1 MSEQTKRQAETTQSA
16 RPQSVDSGEAPTP
29 SLRVS
34 AVAKLNLADFQNAV
48 PVLHELAVV
57 NEGAATLLDL
67 TLQLSCEPALL
78 KPRTW
83 RLDSVGAGEVFHLKD
98 LDVQLDGALLSRLTE
113 AEPAALRFELFTG
126 DAPDAPLATHSHSL
140 ELLARNQWGGI
151 AYLPEMVAAFVQP
164 NDPAVDR
171 ILKSAALALQESGQ
185 SGAINGYAGGAKR
198 AWELASAIWTAV
210 LKRKLDYSLP
220 PASFEMTGQKVRSPS
235 QVLDSG
241 LATCLDLT
249 LLFAACL
256 EQAGLNALLVFTRG
270 HAFVGLWLR
279 DEEFSFAVND
289 DITAL
294 RKRLKLQELVVFEAT
309 LVTSSSPVGF
319 SQALAHGARQ
329 LSEEEEDAFELV
341 VDLRRARMSR
351 IKPLALASAAPAV
364 AAPPDVQ
371 PEPALIV
378 EAAPEL
384 PDEVAAETPAAALDP
399 KDRLA
404 RWQRKLLDLSLRNA
418 LLNFK
423 QGKRAL
429 LLEADAAALEDA
441 LAEGQTLRLLAMPDV
456 MQGRDPRS
464 QQLHEARTLE
474 DLRRAHAADA
484 LRRKEVFVR
493 LDERE
498 LDLRLVELFRGA
510 RTAMQ
515 EGGANTLFIA
525 LGFLVWSR
533 ADRPEVRLKAPL
545 ILMPVTLERKSARS
559 GFTVLAHEDESR
571 FNPTL
576 VEMLRQDFQLDLGVP
591 LGELPRD
598 DSGLDIAGIWKR
610 VRAAIRDIRGW
621 EISEDVVL
629 SMFSFA
635 KYLMWKDLSERTD
648 DLRKS
653 PVVAHLLDTPR
664 EPYPSGISFP
674 DAHTLDRDYT
684 PDKVFSPLPAD
695 SSQLSAVM
703 AAAKGKDFVLIGPPG
718 TGKSQTIANLI
729 AQCLADGKRVLFVAE
744 KIAALDVVHRRLR
757 EVGLSE
763 FCLELHSSK
772 SRKLD
777 VLSQLQ
783 TSWQAKGI
791 DASTVWAAKAQQ
803 LSRLREQLSSYV
815 ERLHFRHGN
824 GWSVYRAI
832 GSVVGGATL
841 PDLRFRW
848 PSHESHDETALASM
862 RDLALRLQANAAA
875 IGQQDLADGPLT
887 PVHATE
893 WSARWQQELVQAA
906 QVLQGAA
913 DSVATTL
920 RALGSEL
927 DIEWPALGH
936 RERSSLGILAKALP
950 QAAAQ
955 DWSFCAAA
963 DSEQLCA
970 ALKSA
975 AEQLAQHRDLSSRMA
990 APWSAELQTQL
1001 SQAIALLEQRQRLQ
1015 AELGTPWPVA
1025 LRGEVERG
1033 VKCIEDIARLR
1044 EGLSVRYGSGIA
1056 QLNVAQLQREW
1067 DKADKSFWPMSW
1079 LGKRRVRKAL
1089 EAAIEGTGEPRIADD
1104 LDALVRIRALSAEV
1118 EQISPGAAAEGVW
1131 AGLKTRADHAR
1142 SALAASA
1149 ALLAARTQRPFNTQ
1163 GLDAALEGSC
1173 GERWAIEAQRLKSLE
1188 DLDRRLADFAHLG
1201 DASQG
1206 LWRGLAT
1213 EISELRAAMDFE
1225 RERAGLTR
1233 RGELRSSHVA
1243 VADGRCGAA
1252 LQAQHALLIQRSAVE
1267 AQLLGLVELNSR
1279 CPSVWNCLDTDL
1291 DALARALRFRALL
1304 QAGVGGFG
1312 SSASAAM
1319 QALCAVLAHRRDAL
1333 AETGQIGRL
1342 CARLPAQLAEL
1353 SAALE
1358 SFSTLAAQPDA
1369 VRGALKERA
1378 AEDIAA
1384 MATQLVSA
1392 HQGLRAWCGWRVV
1405 QREAAAAGLE
1415 ALAKAV
1421 EAGEIEAAQVP
1432 RAFETNY
1439 ARWWLGEAVDA
1450 DAVLKRFVSAEHE
1463 QRIAEFRALDD
1474 EFTRI
1479 TRQLIRA
1486 RLCADLPSV
1495 ENISRNSEW
1504 GVLRHE
1510 MAKKRAHK
1518 PLRQLLQEI
1527 PSVVLKLAPCLLMS
1541 PLSIAQYLSAD
1552 ASNFDLVVF
1561 DEASQIPVWDA
1572 IGAMARAKQV
1582 VMVGDP
1588 KQLPPTNFF
1597 DRSDS
1602 SELDSDDVEGDLE
1615 SILDECLGAS
1625 LPTRNL
1631 SWHYRS
1637 RHESLIAFSN
1647 HRYYDSGLVTFPS
1660 PVTDD
1665 RAVSFHFAGG
1675 SYEKGGARINQI
1687 EAKALVADLVARLK
1701 SPGFRESKLTI
1712 GVVTFNS
1719 EQQRLI
1725 EDLLDAE
1732 RRIDPALE
1740 AYFSEMLLEPVF
1752 VKNLESVQ
1760 GDERDIMYFSITYG
1774 PNTAGVLS
1782 MNFGPLNRSGGERR
1796 LNVAVTRARHEL
1808 RVFASLRGEQMDL
1821 SRTQALGVRDLKHF
1835 LEFAERGPRALAEA
1849 HHGSQGDFDSPFEA
1863 SVCAALQRKGW
1874 QVHAQIGA
1882 SQFRVDLGVVHPD
1895 LAGRYLAGIECDG
1908 ATYHRSATARDRD
1921 KLREQVLRG
1930 LGWEILRLWST
1941 DWWVNPGGT
1950 LERIHTRLNQL
1961 LQEDRGQRALAQR
1974 AEEQAARERAA
1985 QELAGKVL
1993 AESERA
1999 SSARA
2004 EHQQALLAQASKEL
2018 SPSAQATSN
2027 QADAEPSVASG
2038 SEGQASAMPASSEP
2052 RPPSAAAA
2060 TDPIQAGMGDA
2071 GSINSGHPS
2080 LAQTDTAFADNA
2092 TQARATAP
2100 ADIPQSSAISE
2111 RPRFSTSDPADAVP
2125 EGVISAERFFEAD
2138 YDSVLIAM
2146 IEHVVQHEGPVL
2158 DSVLARRIAR
2168 AHGFQR
2174 TGSRIQER
2182 VEQLAKR
2189 HHATTEEHAGSFYWP
2204 ASLKPTDNVPFR
2216 WPANDDSTRSVE
2228 EICER
2233 ELRSLAQWV
2242 MRLGKRGDEAV
2253 IAMAREIGLSRLR
2266 EVSRGRLQAALGMP

>member
-1 MSEQTKRQAETTQSA
+1 M
-16 RPQSVDSGEAPTP
+16 
-29 SLRVS
+29 
-34 AVAKLNLADFQNAV
+34 
-48 PVLHELAVV
+48 
-57 NEGAATLLDL
+57 
-67 TLQLSCEPALL
+67 

-83 RLDSVGAGEVFHLKD
+83 RLDSVGAGETFHLKD
-98 LDVQLDGALLSRLTE
+98 LDIQLDGTLLSRLTE
-113 AEPAALRFELFTG
+113 AEPATLSFELHS
-126 DAPDAPLATHSHSL
+126 AEASNAPLTTYSHSL

-164 NDPAVDR
+164 NDPAIDR
-171 ILKSAALALQESGQ
+171 LLKSAALALQESGQ
-185 SGAINGYAGGAKR
+185 SGAINGYGDGAKR
-198 AWELASAIWTAV
+198 AWELASGIWTAV
-210 LKRKLDYSLP
+210 LKRKLNYTLP

-235 QVLDSG
+235 QALDSG

-256 EQAGLNALLVFTRG
+256 EQAGLNPLLIFTRG
-270 HAFVGLWLR
+270 HAFVGVWLR
-279 DEEFSFAVND
+279 DEEFSFAVVD

-294 RKRLKLQELVVFEAT
+294 RKRLKLQELVVFETTLAT
-309 LVTSSSPVGF
+309 SAQPAGF
-319 SQALAHGARQ
+319 SQAIAQGNRQ
-329 LSEEEEDAFELV
+329 LSEEEEDAFELA
-341 VDLRRARMSR
+341 VDVRRARMSR
-351 IKPLALASAAPAV
+351 IKPLALASAAPTLSVPAE
-364 AAPPDVQ
+364 AL
-371 PEPALIV
+371 PEPILTV
-378 EAAPEL
+378 EAAPDL
-384 PDEVAAETPAAALDP
+384 PDEVVSEVPAAALDP

-429 LLEADAAALEDA
+429 VLEADAAALEDA
-441 LAEGQTLRLLAMPDV
+441 LAEGQTLRLLPMPEV
-456 MQGRDPRS
+456 MQGGDPRS
-464 QQLHEARTLE
+464 QQLHESRTSE

-484 LRRKEVFVR
+484 LKRKDVFVR
-493 LDERE
+493 LDERD
-498 LDLRLVELFRGA
+498 LDGRLVELFRGA

-515 EGGANTLFIA
+515 EGGANTLFVA

-533 ADRPEVRLKAPL
+533 ADKPEARIKAPL

-559 GFTVLAHEDESR
+559 GFTLLAHEDESR

-621 EISEDVVL
+621 ELSEDVVL

-664 EPYPSGISFP
+664 EPYPSSIAFP

-815 ERLHFRHGN
+815 ERLHFRHRN
-824 GWSVYRAI
+824 GWTIFRAI
-832 GSVVGGATL
+832 GSVVGGSAL

-848 PSHESHDETALASM
+848 PSPESHDEAAYASLRELAT
-862 RDLALRLQANAAA
+862 RLQANASA
-875 IGQQDLADGPLT
+875 IGQQDLAAGPLT
-887 PVHATE
+887 PVHVTE

-906 QVLQGAA
+906 QTLRGAA
-913 DSVATTL
+913 DALAATL
-920 RALGSEL
+920 SALGSQL
-927 DIEWPALGH
+927 DIEWPELGY
-936 RERSSLGILAKALP
+936 RARSSLGILSKALP

-963 DSEQLCA
+963 DSERLCSS
-970 ALKSA
+970 LKSA
-975 AEQLAQHRDLSSRMA
+975 AEQLAQHRDLSTRMA
-990 APWSAELQTQL
+990 APWSPELQAQL
-1001 SQAIALLEQRQRLQ
+1001 GQAIALLEQRQRVH

-1025 LRGEVERG
+1025 VRAEVERG
-1033 VKCIEDIARLR
+1033 VQCIEEIARLR
-1044 EGLSVRYGSGIA
+1044 EGLSVRYGSGVA
-1056 QLNVAQLQREW
+1056 PLNVAQLQRDW

-1089 EAAIEGTGEPRIADD
+1089 DGVIEGTGEPRVAED
-1104 LDALVRIRALSAEV
+1104 LDALVRIRSLGSEV
-1118 EQISPGAAAEGVW
+1118 EQINPGAAVEGVW
-1131 AGLKTRADHAR
+1131 AGLKTRADDAR
-1142 SALAASA
+1142 SALAANA
-1149 ALLAARTQRPFNTQ
+1149 ALLAARTQRPFNTK
-1163 GLDAALEGSC
+1163 GLDAALEGGC
-1173 GERWAIEAQRLKSLE
+1173 GERWVTEAQRLKALAQQ
-1188 DLDRRLADFAHLG
+1188 DRQLADCAALAEPSH
-1201 DASQG
+1201 G
-1206 LWRGLAT
+1206 LWRGLTTDTA
-1213 EISELRAAMDFE
+1213 ELRAAMEFE
-1225 RERAGLTR
+1225 RERLGLSQ
-1233 RGELRSSHVA
+1233 RGALQNAHDA

-1252 LQAQHALLIQRSAVE
+1252 LQAQHALLIQRATLE
-1267 AQLLGLVELNSR
+1267 AQLLGLSELHSR
-1279 CPSVWNCLDTDL
+1279 CPAVWSGLDTDL
-1291 DALARALRFRALL
+1291 DNLARALRFRALL
-1304 QAGVGGFG
+1304 QAGLNGLG
-1312 SSASAAM
+1312 ASAATAM
-1319 QALCAVLAHRRDAL
+1319 QALFGVLAHRREAL
-1333 AETGQIGRL
+1333 AETGEIGRL
-1342 CARLPAQLAEL
+1342 CSRLPAQLADL
-1353 SAALE
+1353 NAALE
-1358 SFSTLAAQPDA
+1358 GFGTLAAQPDTERA
-1369 VRGALKERA
+1369 ALKERSAEAVSTMA
-1378 AEDIAA
+1378 A
-1384 MATQLVSA
+1384 QLEGA
-1392 HQGLRAWCGWRVV
+1392 HPGLRAWCGWRVV
-1405 QREAAAAGLE
+1405 QQQAAAAGLD
-1415 ALAKAV
+1415 ALAKAI
-1421 EAGEIEAAQVP
+1421 EAGDVDAAQAP
-1432 RAFETNY
+1432 QAFETNY

-1450 DAVLKRFVSAEHE
+1450 DEVLKRFVSAEHE
-1463 QRIAEFRALDD
+1463 QRIADFRALDD

-1597 DRSDS
+1597 DRADS

-1647 HRYYDSGLVTFPS
+1647 HRYYNSGLVTFPS

-1665 RAVSFHFAGG
+1665 RAVSFHFVEGT
-1675 SYEKGGARINQI
+1675 YEKGGARINQP
-1687 EAKALVADLVARLK
+1687 EAKALVADLVGRLK
-1701 SPGFRESKLTI
+1701 SAGFRESGLTI

-1740 AYFSEMLLEPVF
+1740 SYFSEMLLEPVF

-1796 LNVAVTRARHEL
+1796 LNVAITRARHEL

-1849 HHGSQGDFDSPFEA
+1849 HHCSQGDFDSPFEV

-1895 LAGRYLAGIECDG
+1895 FAGRYLAGIECDG

-1985 QELAGKVL
+1985 QELAAEQL
-1993 AESERA
+1993 AADEQATRERA
-1999 SSARA
+1999 EA
-2004 EHQQALLAQASKEL
+2004 EQASGEQVAERQTGNEPMVSEL
-2018 SPSAQATSN
+2018 RSAGSD
-2027 QADAEPSVASG
+2027 DANAARSQIETDRLTPL
-2038 SEGQASAMPASSEP
+2038 
-2052 RPPSAAAA
+2052 AAAA
-2060 TDPIQAGMGDA
+2060 RQIDA
-2071 GSINSGHPS
+2071 GTSDF
-2080 LAQTDTAFADNA
+2080 DTNNA
-2092 TQARATAP
+2092 ARAATAQEQAVY
-2100 ADIPQSSAISE
+2100 ADSVEHASAPPPSGAAQAQAQSD
-2111 RPRFSTSDPADAVP
+2111 RPRFAPSNPAEAVP
-2125 EGVISAERFFEAD
+2125 EGALSAERFFDPD
-2138 YDSVLIAM
+2138 YDSVLTAM

-2168 AHGFQR
+2168 GHGFQR

-2182 VEQLAKR
+2182 VVQITQRLFNA
-2189 HHATTEEHAGSFYWP
+2189 TEEVGGTFYWP
-2204 ASLKPTDNVPFR
+2204 RGLKTGSDVVYR
-2216 WPANDDSTRSVE
+2216 WPADDDVARAVG
-2228 EICER
+2228 EICIQ
-2233 ELRSLAQWV
+2233 ELASLAHWV
-2242 MRLGKRGDEAV
+2242 LDSGRTEEVAV
-2253 IAMAREIGLSRLR
+2253 IAMAREIGLQQLRAASR
-2266 EVSRGRLQAALGMP
+2266 ERLMAAIAVITG